1 MAIEMPSAL
10 KLSLRASIWL
20 AGFALLAVLA
30 LAVTDRLSAP
40 AIAEQ
45 ERAALL
51 RDLHQLIPA
60 DIHDNDLL
68 ADTVIIQPDPLLGT
82 DEEQTGWRVIK
93 NGKTVA
99 VAFTVIAPDG
109 YNGDIRLLVA
119 ITDQGQLLGVR
130 TLSHRETPGLGDN
143 IDVRKSNWI
152 RAFQGRSLSNP
163 EPAFWKVK
171 KDNGIFDQFTGATI
185 TPRAVVKAVR
195 KSLEYFSA
203 NKDSLLGNTQ

>member
-1 MAIEMPSAL
+1 MQSAL
-10 KLSLRASIWL
+10 KLSLRASLWL
-20 AGFALLAVLA
+20 TGFALIAVLA

-68 ADTVIIQPDPLLGT
+68 GDTITVKADALLGT
-82 DEEQTGWRVIK
+82 DEDQTGWRVIK
-93 NGKTVA
+93 NGKTVGI
-99 VAFTVIAPDG
+99 AFTVIAPDG

-119 ITDQGQLLGVR
+119 INDEGKLLGVR
-130 TLSHRETPGLGDN
+130 ALSHRETPGLGDG
-143 IDVRKSNWI
+143 IDIRKSSWI
-152 RAFQGRSLSNP
+152 RQFENRSLSDP

-185 TPRAVVKAVR
+185 TPRAVVKAVK
-195 KSLEYFSA
+195 KSLEYFAA
-203 NKDSLLGNTQ
+203 NKDSLLGNKQ

>member
-1 MAIEMPSAL
+1 MQSAL
-10 KLSLRASIWL
+10 KLSLRASLWL
-20 AGFALLAVLA
+20 TGFALIAVLA

-68 ADTVIIQPDPLLGT
+68 GDTITVKADALLGT
-82 DEEQTGWRVIK
+82 DEDQTGWRVIK
-93 NGKTVA
+93 NGKTVGI
-99 VAFTVIAPDG
+99 AFTVIAPDG

-119 ITDQGQLLGVR
+119 INDEGKLLGVR
-130 TLSHRETPGLGDN
+130 ALSHRETPGLGDG
-143 IDVRKSNWI
+143 IDIRKSSWI
-152 RAFQGRSLSNP
+152 RQFENRSLNDP

-185 TPRAVVKAVR
+185 TPRAVVKAVK
-195 KSLEYFSA
+195 KSLEYFAA
-203 NKDSLLGNTQ
+203 NKDSLLGNKQ